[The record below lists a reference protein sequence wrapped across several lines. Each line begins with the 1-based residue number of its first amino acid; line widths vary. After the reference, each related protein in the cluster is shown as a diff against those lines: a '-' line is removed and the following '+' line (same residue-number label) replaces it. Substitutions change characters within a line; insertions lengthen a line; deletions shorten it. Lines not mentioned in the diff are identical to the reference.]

1 MTMSLAGALK
11 TRQTVWTRLTWASY
25 LLNGFAAVLGG
36 AVLPQVI
43 QDFRLNPFFGGLF
56 IALPAIGIILAGL
69 AGGLLSGVFGIKR
82 LMIFSL
88 LLMAGCLLT
97 ISLAPVL
104 SVLLIGALAFGLA
117 NGMIETGGNSIIA
130 ELFPGRAARELNRL
144 HLIYGI
150 GAFISPL
157 MVAFFSSRGMPWTVS
172 YWLVALLLVSLC
184 LIVLT
189 QPGLPHTYVKKL
201 DFTKLRAMF
210 LQPIILQV
218 WIGAILLLAT
228 EQGFTGW
235 VTAYLQDINILP
247 VELAS
252 LGLAIFW
259 LLVLLGRY
267 LNTRLPITLSQRAV
281 ILTEIS
287 GAAAAVFVILVSRN
301 ITISL
306 VTVACF
312 GLFMAGLY
320 PNLLAF
326 GSDYFPG
333 EASLVSGIFVTG
345 VGFGKL
351 IGPAIIGAT
360 ATRTGIPAAMYLS
373 LILLLCLAVLL
384 SLKLKVRQTVKINGT
399 PDKQENHL
407 GRR

>member
-1 MTMSLAGALK
+1 MIK
-11 TRQTVWTRLTWASY
+11 
-25 LLNGFAAVLGG
+25 
-36 AVLPQVI
+36 
-43 QDFRLNPFFGGLF
+43 DFQLNPFLGGLF

-69 AGGLLSGVFGIKR
+69 AGGLLTSKFGAKR

-104 SVLLIGALAFGLA
+104 SVLLLGALVFGLA

-157 MVAFFSSRGMPWTVS
+157 MVALFSSRGMPWMAS
-172 YWLVALLLVSLC
+172 YWLVALLLISLC
-184 LIVLT
+184 FIVLT
-189 QPGLPHTYVKKL
+189 QPALPQTQIRKL
-201 DFTKLRAMF
+201 DFSKMRTMF
-210 LQPIILQV
+210 LQPVILQV

-235 VTAYLQDINILP
+235 VAAYLQDIDILP
-247 VELAS
+247 MELAS
-252 LGLAIFW
+252 LGLAMFW
-259 LLVLLGRY
+259 LSILFGRY
-267 LNTRLPITLSQRAV
+267 INTRLPSTINQRAI

-287 GAAAAVFVILVSRN
+287 GAAIAVLVILISRN
-301 ITISL
+301 LMISL
-306 VTVACF
+306 GTVVCF

-326 GSDYFPG
+326 GSEVYPG
-333 EASLVSGIFVTG
+333 DASLVSGIFVTG
-345 VGFGKL
+345 VGLGKL
-351 IGPAIIGAT
+351 MGPAIIGAT
-360 ATRTGIPAAMYLS
+360 ATRTGIPAAMYLT
-373 LILLLCLAVLL
+373 LFLLLCLAALF
-384 SLKLKVRQTVKINGT
+384 SLRIKVRTN
-399 PDKQENHL
+399 E
-407 GRR
+407 

>member
-1 MTMSLAGALK
+1 MPLVGTSD
-11 TRQTVWTRLTWASY
+11 TRRKVWTRLSWASY

-43 QDFRLNPFFGGLF
+43 QDFQLNPFLGGLF

-69 AGGLLSGVFGIKR
+69 AGGLLTSVLGAKR
-82 LMIFSL
+82 LLISSL

-97 ISLAPVL
+97 ISLAPEF
-104 SVLLIGALAFGLA
+104 SVLLLGALVFGLA

-130 ELFPGRAARELNRL
+130 GIFPGRAARELNRL

-157 MVAFFSSRGMPWTVS
+157 MVAYFSSRGMPWMVS
-172 YWLVALLLVSLC
+172 YWLVALLLISLC
-184 LIVLT
+184 FFVLT
-189 QPGLPHTYVKKL
+189 QPALHQTQIRKL
-201 DFTKLRAMF
+201 DFRKMRTMF

-235 VTAYLQDINILP
+235 VTAYLQDIDILP
-247 VELAS
+247 MELAS
-252 LGLAIFW
+252 LGLAMFW
-259 LLVLLGRY
+259 LSILFGRY
-267 LNTRLPITLSQRAV
+267 INIRLPSTINQRAI

-287 GAAAAVFVILVSRN
+287 GAALAVLVILISRN
-301 ITISL
+301 LVISL
-306 VTVACF
+306 GTVACF

-326 GSDYFPG
+326 GSEYYPG
-333 EASLVSGIFVTG
+333 DASLVSGIFVTG
-345 VGFGKL
+345 VGLGKL
-351 IGPAIIGAT
+351 IGPSIIGSA
-360 ATRTGIPAAMYLS
+360 ATRTGIPTAMYIIL
-373 LILLLCLAVLL
+373 LLLLCLGVLF
-384 SLKLKVRQTVKINGT
+384 SLRIKVS
-399 PDKQENHL
+399 DKRID
-407 GRR
+407 RRCVLNTAKYY